1 MEEKTILVVDDER
14 TVREMLEMAFD
25 RAGYSVRLAISA
37 EEALDILKQESIPLM
52 FIDLGLEKMNGF
64 ELCEHIRKDS
74 PDAIIYA
81 LTGYAGLFGE
91 QEIAE
96 AGFDGYFAKPVR
108 VETLYQITKDSF
120 EKLNRV
126 NSRKVI
132 KRILVVDDEDQFRKM
147 LRKTLEQEGYKV
159 VEAADGNEAINRHS
173 EQSFDLIITD
183 IIMPGKEGIETIIE
197 IKNNDPE
204 VQFIVVSGSC
214 LYGSDVEFDMAKTL
228 DAKTLRKPFE
238 REALLNVIKQI
249 QDSI

>member
-25 RAGYSVRLAISA
+25 RAGYSVRLATSA
-37 EEALDILKQESIPLM
+37 EEALDIVKQESIPLM

-91 QEIAE
+91 HEIAE

-132 KRILVVDDEDQFRKM
+132 KRILVVDDEEQFRKM
-147 LRKTLEQEGYKV
+147 LRKTLEQEGYEV

-183 IIMPGKEGIETIIE
+183 IIMPGKEGLETIIE

-204 VQFIVVSGSC
+204 AQFIVASGSSW
-214 LYGSDVEFDMAKTL
+214 YGSDVEFDMAKTL

-249 QDSI
+249 QDLI

>member
-14 TVREMLEMAFD
+14 TVLEMLEMAFD
-25 RAGYSVRLAISA
+25 RAGYSVRLATSA
-37 EEALDILKQESIPLM
+37 EEALDILKQELIPLM

-91 QEIAE
+91 HEIAE

-132 KRILVVDDEDQFRKM
+132 KRILVVDDEEQVRKM
-147 LRKTLEQEGYKV
+147 LRKMLEREGYEV

-204 VQFIVVSGSC
+204 AQFIVVSGSC
-214 LYGSDVEFDMAKTL
+214 WYGSDVEFDMAKIL
-228 DAKTLRKPFE
+228 GAKILRKPFE
-238 REALLNVIKQI
+238 REALLNVIKQM